1 MNDLSTIWNPTLRKT
16 SSVPAQGTQDPV
28 DVKQHRKTA
37 HFVHKANTIG
47 IPSEA
52 DIANNSLGLNANTA
66 RCQSP
71 AKRLNFLGGI
81 KNTLRSKHRSDI
93 PLTEHNKEVL
103 DNSSNKNND
112 MQRRW
117 SEANPA
123 TVILLL
129 LFFPLSVTSL
139 SFH

>member
-1 MNDLSTIWNPTLRKT
+1 MNDFSSIWNPSLRKT
-16 SSVPAQGTQDPV
+16 ASVPPQPTQDSV

-52 DIANNSLGLNANTA
+52 DIANTLSLNMTNANRA
-66 RCQSP
+66 HSP
-71 AKRLNFLGGI
+71 AKKLNFLGGFR
-81 KNTLRSKHRSDI
+81 NTLKSKHKSENAQ
-93 PLTEHNKEVL
+93 LENKE
-103 DNSSNKNND
+103 DDINSKAE

-123 TVILLL
+123 TV
-129 LFFPLSVTSL
+129 T
-139 SFH
+139 